1 MDGVNAD
8 VSAFTSHTVNYHL
21 SRVKSFL
28 TDAQTVAL
36 AIVSL
41 NPLIHFTIKYTNQFT
56 ISNAI

>member
-1 MDGVNAD
+1 MQMYLL
-8 VSAFTSHTVNYHL
+8 SLLILSSCHL
-21 SRVKSFL
+21 SSVKSFFFL

-41 NPLIHFTIKYTNQFT
+41 NHLIHFTIKYTNQFT